1 MIPDIQLHE
10 IIKSCLLALRSD
22 YETNGSV
29 ESDTILYHLLNTSKV
44 EDTGK
49 YNWYSQAVEIFIN
62 RGESHPKYLDTRL
75 FFDRERASI
84 PTVHIMMSGETKGA
98 DGIGLDEGFNEEQV
112 IGGDQRAVL
121 NRQFDINANIVVTSD
136 NTFETVIVYHVL
148 KSMLISIMTHIQL
161 KGFINPSISGRDI
174 TISQE
179 LVPSG
184 LYSRAINFTAAYELS
199 VPEVVLN
206 KIVQSVWLEMAN
218 INGVPLDAGSVSTG
232 AIGPNSGSDNP
243 DNPLPSNG

>member
-1 MIPDIQLHE
+1 MIPDITLHE
-10 IIKSCLLALRSD
+10 IIKSCLLAVRAD
-22 YETNGSV
+22 YKANGGIKA
-29 ESDTILYHLLNTSKV
+29 DTILWHLLNTGKV

-49 YNWYSQAVEIFIN
+49 YSWYNQAVEIFIN
-62 RGESHPKYLDTRL
+62 RGETHPKYLDTRL
-75 FFDRERASI
+75 FFDRERAAI

-98 DGIGLDEGFNEEQV
+98 DGIGMDEGFNQEQV
-112 IGGDQRAVL
+112 IGGSQRAVF
-121 NRQFDINANIVVTSD
+121 NRQFDINANILVTSD

-179 LVPSG
+179 LVPNG
-184 LYSRAINFTAAYELS
+184 LYSRAINFTAAYELD

-206 KIVQSVWLEMAN
+206 KIVQSVWLEMSS
-218 INGVPLDAGSVSTG
+218 INGVKLDAGSVSTG
-232 AIGPNSGSDNP
+232 EIDPNSGSDNP
-243 DNPLPSNG
+243 DNQLPPI